1 MLKSILS
8 ILITFA
14 LIVLFTFGIYKGI
27 EYLDYKSSIS
37 NLEKYTFSSNEK
49 IVKSFKYNKYNYL
62 LTMYYDDTSS
72 WSHLNLLLLD
82 NEEHYLLKNIQKCD
96 SSVEGRNLYLK
107 DNEIYIHCIGK
118 MGDIDKYI
126 LDKINVKKETF
137 NFNYD
142 DTPNISQLHINIDKV
157 DDNYIYLYSF
167 KVDSLIKEGEKVKCS
182 LKNNTCEY
190 YQ

>member
-8 ILITFA
+8 ILITFV

-27 EYLDYKSSIS
+27 AYLDYKSSIS

-82 NEEHYLLKNIQKCD
+82 NEEYYLLKNIQKCD

-118 MGDIDKYI
+118 MGDIDKYT

-182 LKNNTCEY
+182 LKNNICEY

>member
-8 ILITFA
+8 ILITFV

-82 NEEHYLLKNIQKCD
+82 NEEYYLLKNIQKCD

-107 DNEIYIHCIGK
+107 DNEIYVHCIGK
-118 MGDIDKYI
+118 KGDIDKYT

>member
-1 MLKSILS
+1 MFKSILS
-8 ILITFA
+8 IVITFI
-14 LIVLFTFGIYKGI
+14 LIVLFTFGVYKGI
-27 EYLDYKSSIS
+27 EFLDYKSSIS
-37 NLEKYTFSSNEK
+37 NLEIYKLSSNES
-49 IVKSFKYNKYNYL
+49 IVKSFEKDKYNYL

-118 MGDIDKYI
+118 MGDIDKYT

-142 DTPNISQLHINIDKV
+142 NASNISQLHITIDKV
-157 DDNYIYLYSF
+157 DDENIYLFSPIDVNGDV
-167 KVDSLIKEGEKVKCS
+167 KDIKVKCS
-182 LKNNTCEY
+182 LNNNICNY
-190 YQ
+190 Y

>member
-62 LTMYYDDTSS
+62 LTMYYDDKSS

-82 NEEHYLLKNIQKCD
+82 NEEY
-96 SSVEGRNLYLK
+96 S
-107 DNEIYIHCIGK
+107 
-118 MGDIDKYI
+118 
-126 LDKINVKKETF
+126 
-137 NFNYD
+137 
-142 DTPNISQLHINIDKV
+142 KV
-157 DDNYIYLYSF
+157 
-167 KVDSLIKEGEKVKCS
+167 
-182 LKNNTCEY
+182 
-190 YQ
+190 

>member
-37 NLEKYTFSSNEK
+37 NLEKYTFSSNEE
-49 IVKSFKYNKYNYL
+49 IVKSFRYDKYNYL

-72 WSHLNLLLLD
+72 WSHLNLLLID
-82 NEEHYLLKNIQKCD
+82 NKEYYLLKNIQKCD
-96 SSVEGRNLYLK
+96 FDVEGRNLYLK
-107 DNEIYIHCIGK
+107 DNKFYIHCIGK
-118 MGDIDKYI
+118 MGDIDKYT

-142 DTPNISQLHINIDKV
+142 NASNISQLHITIDKV
-157 DDNYIYLYSF
+157 DDENIYLVSPIDVNGDV
-167 KVDSLIKEGEKVKCS
+167 KDIKVKCY
-182 LKNNTCEY
+182 LNNNICNY
-190 YQ
+190 Y

>member
-8 ILITFA
+8 ILITFV

-82 NEEHYLLKNIQKCD
+82 NEEYYLLKNIQKCD

-107 DNEIYIHCIGK
+107 DNEIYVHCIGK
-118 MGDIDKYI
+118 MGDIDKYT

>member
-8 ILITFA
+8 VLITFA

-82 NEEHYLLKNIQKCD
+82 NEEYYLLKNIQKCD

-118 MGDIDKYI
+118 MGDIDKYT

-157 DDNYIYLYSF
+157 DDKYIYLYSF
-167 KVDSLIKEGEKVKCS
+167 KVDSLIKEGENVKCS

>member
-82 NEEHYLLKNIQKCD
+82 NEEYYLLKNIQKCD

-126 LDKINVKKETF
+126 LDKINIKKETF
-137 NFNYD
+137 KLNYD
-142 DTPNISQLHINIDKV
+142 NVSNISQLHIGVDKV
-157 DDNYIYLYSF
+157 DDEYIYLSSF
-167 KVDSLIKEGEKVKCS
+167 RLDSSIADGEQVKCS
-182 LKNNTCEY
+182 LKNKICEY
-190 YQ
+190 YH